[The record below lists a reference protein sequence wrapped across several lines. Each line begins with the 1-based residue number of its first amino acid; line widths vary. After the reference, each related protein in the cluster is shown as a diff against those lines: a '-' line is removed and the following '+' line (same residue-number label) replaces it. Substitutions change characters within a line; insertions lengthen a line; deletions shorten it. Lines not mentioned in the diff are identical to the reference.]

1 MMSLDRT
8 FMIEETIKQLK
19 EVENIFYNAFEGNIF
34 EIAAYLYLR
43 YGELPQELDN
53 EEKLYKLGN
62 ILNEYESCQFNE
74 DLNAEVTKLMNK
86 ESEENV

>member
-1 MMSLDRT
+1 
-8 FMIEETIKQLK
+8 MISRSTLIEDTIRHIKNVEEIY
-19 EVENIFYNAFEGNIF
+19 YNAFEGNIF
-34 EIAAYLYLR
+34 EIAVYLYLR
-43 YGELPQELDN
+43 YGELPYELDN